1 MTDTASR
8 FEAGQLDLDVTDA
21 EEFHLACIERG
32 WGDGLPMIPPT
43 RERVEKIDT
52 VGGRLVTVLIGE

>member
-1 MTDTASR
+1 MTATHAPGR
-8 FEAGQLDLDVTDA
+8 FEAAELDLDATDA

-43 RERVEKIDT
+43 PQRVERMR
-52 VGGRLVTVLIGE
+52 VCPSFG